1 MSEAGPGQVMLG
13 KYELGLANVCLILK
27 IILQS
32 VTKSVL
38 VMI

>member
-1 MSEAGPGQVMLG
+1 MSEARPGQVMLG